1 MDKHSWYLFVDLVV
15 LYHASI
21 ISNRNRLYLFVFVWI
36 SKSCPTLHIHTHM
49 IPHTALPAAAWWH
62 HSAHWVRQN
71 GHWVRLR
78 QEESREWEPMPGG
91 RKGREERER
100 VEMGGMHHLEYSNR
114 SYLMFVY
121 LAIDSLYSSISLSI
135 SPSSFYTPPQHALT
149 HTSFQ
154 WLSVHP
160 LWSSLLPLTPLLP
173 LSLAFQHKTPDIMW
187 QVSA

>member
-1 MDKHSWYLFVDLVV
+1 MDQQVLSYL
-15 LYHASI
+15 A
-21 ISNRNRLYLFVFVWI
+21 
-36 SKSCPTLHIHTHM
+36 HTHTYDTSHSFASGGM
-49 IPHTALPAAAWWH
+49 VTPQCSLGQTKWTLSEAEARGEQRMRADAW
-62 HSAHWVRQN
+62 R
-71 GHWVRLR
+71 
-78 QEESREWEPMPGG
+78 EEGERET
-91 RKGREERER
+91 ERER

-135 SPSSFYTPPQHALT
+135 SPSSFYTPSQHALT